1 MGSIFDD
8 KPQVG
13 SLGYAEVL
21 PSKQLRAVGDLSY
34 LCNLFFLQ
42 FVGVLLEF
50 LKIDEVMSKQQSSS
64 HKSEELH
71 PYASLLHELE
81 ELRNELL
88 ELEHSSSATL
98 QHVNPFHLSSTI
110 NLIHYLGL
118 RRRDMRLLQERLAA
132 SGLSSLG
139 RMESHV
145 LSNLNAIIDLLG
157 CALGKKSAKKI
168 SLPLEAMGTA
178 QLESNTNHLF
188 GNPPSHRQVR
198 IMVTMSSGMANDYL
212 LIKDMLVH
220 GMDCAR
226 INCAHDTPEIWARM
240 IEQINLARRETGRNC
255 RILMD
260 LGGPKLR
267 TGEIAPG
274 PAVLKWKPQR
284 DLYGNVIAP
293 ARIWLHPETDDD
305 ASPAHADAC
314 LPVQGDW
321 LAKATLRDIIEF
333 TDARG
338 SSRMLRLTGQSG
350 AGFWSE
356 SSQTTYI
363 TSGIKLNLLRTSMSG
378 HPRRVDCDGIIGAL
392 PPVPGLIR
400 LHIGDSL
407 NITSEPLPGTPTQF
421 DASGRLLC
429 TASIACSLPEVFL
442 NVQPDERILID
453 DGRIGGVIR
462 SVSKNNLVVEIT
474 QAREGGE
481 KLLANKGINL
491 PDSRLELNGLT
502 AQDIEHLEFIVQHAD
517 MIGLSFVRGPA
528 DIELLQK
535 HLKRLNAEKLG
546 IVLKIE
552 TRTAFEKLP
561 MLLFSL
567 LHSPNVGVMIARG
580 DLAVECGYERLAE
593 LQEEILWLAEAA
605 RLPVIW
611 ATQVL
616 EGLSKSG
623 KPSRAEI
630 TDAAMGVRAE
640 CVMLNKG
647 AHIIEAIQSLDDILR
662 RMQSH
667 QKKKISLLRRL
678 HW

>member
-1 MGSIFDD
+1 MVKQ
-8 KPQVG
+8 KP
-13 SLGYAEVL
+13 SL
-21 PSKQLRAVGDLSY
+21 S
-34 LCNLFFLQ
+34 
-42 FVGVLLEF
+42 
-50 LKIDEVMSKQQSSS
+50 
-64 HKSEELH
+64 KSEELH
-71 PYASLLHELE
+71 PYASLLNELE
-81 ELRNELL
+81 GLRSELL
-88 ELEHSSSATL
+88 ELEYSSSTTL
-98 QHVNPFHLSSTI
+98 QNINPSHLFSAV

-118 RRRDMRLLQERLAA
+118 RRRDIRSLQERLAA
-132 SGLSSLG
+132 VGLSSLG

-145 LSNLNAIIDLLG
+145 FANLNAIIDLLC
-157 CALGKKSAKKI
+157 CALGKKSADKI
-168 SLPLEAMGTA
+168 SPTASGGGTT
-178 QLESNTNHLF
+178 QLESNTNQLF
-188 GNPPSHRQVR
+188 GKPHSHRRAR
-198 IMVTMSSGMANDYL
+198 IMVTMPGGVADDYS
-212 LIKDMLVH
+212 LIKDMLIH

-226 INCAHDTPEIWARM
+226 INCAHDTPEIWSRM
-240 IEQINLARRETGRNC
+240 IAHINLARRETGRPC

-293 ARIWLHPETDDD
+293 ARIWLHPESDTSP
-305 ASPAHADAC
+305 SPAPADAC

-321 LAKATLRDIIEF
+321 LAKFTSRDIIEL

-338 SSRMLRLTGQSG
+338 SSRSVQLVGQIG
-350 AGFWSE
+350 TGFWGE

-363 TSGIKLNLLRTSMSG
+363 TPGIALNRLRVPVSG
-378 HPRRVDCDGIIGAL
+378 HPRRTGCTGIVGTL
-392 PPVPGLIR
+392 SPVPELIR
-400 LHIGDSL
+400 LHVGDSL
-407 NITSEPLPGTPTQF
+407 SITSEPLPGKPAQF
-421 DASGRLLC
+421 DARGRLLHA
-429 TASIACSLPEVFL
+429 ASIACSLPEVFL
-442 NVQPDERILID
+442 NVQPGERILID

-462 SVSKNNLVVEIT
+462 SVCKNKLVVEIT

-502 AQDIEHLEFIVQHAD
+502 EQDIEHLEFVVKHAD
-517 MIGLSFVRGPA
+517 MVGLSFVRKPT
-528 DIELLQK
+528 DILLLQK
-535 HLKRLNAEKLG
+535 HLKRLKAEKLG

-552 TRTAFEKLP
+552 TRAAFEELP
-561 MLLFSL
+561 VLLFSL
-567 LHSPNVGVMIARG
+567 LHSPTVGVMIARG

-605 RLPVIW
+605 CLPVIW

-623 KPSRAEI
+623 KPSRAEV

-647 AHIIEAIQSLDDILR
+647 SHIIEAIQSLDDILH

-667 QKKKISLLRRL
+667 QNKKISLLRRL